1 MLQRS
6 FILAAMVAVG
16 ALLGPRAHA
25 EEAVHE
31 CLGGGGGRLEMD
43 IRGDFESSVD
53 WGNEGTRCEGGPRPA
68 RDALRLMFSRDDDG
82 LLIVIGI
89 TGLQR
94 GMTGE
99 ALLANLTVVRQ
110 GKGQFYGS
118 LGADACV
125 VDVHENVAA
134 PGEADTFRVSGAGR
148 CAAPIEAIARD
159 GEVRV
164 EPFTFT
170 GKAYWPEEAD

>member
-1 MLQRS
+1 MIKRS
-6 FILAAMVAVG
+6 LIVASTAALG
-16 ALLGPRAHA
+16 ALLAPGAHA
-25 EEAVHE
+25 EEAAHQ
-31 CLGGGGGRLEMD
+31 CLAGGGGRLEMK
-43 IRGDFESSVD
+43 IGGDFESTVD

-68 RDALRLMFSRDDDG
+68 GDALRLMFSRDDDG

-94 GMTGE
+94 GSTGE
-99 ALLANLTVVRQ
+99 ALLANLTIVRQ

-134 PGEADTFRVSGAGR
+134 PDQAGAFRVSGTGH

-159 GEVRV
+159 GEIRV
-164 EPFTFT
+164 APFTFT
-170 GKAYWPEEAD
+170 GKAHWPDEAD

>member
-1 MLQRS
+1 MIQRP
-6 FILAAMVAVG
+6 FIFATTAALG
-16 ALLGPRAHA
+16 ALLARGACA
-25 EEAVHE
+25 EEPVHE
-31 CLGGGGGRLEMD
+31 CLAGGGGRLE
-43 IRGDFESSVD
+43 IEISGDFEATVD
-53 WGNEGTRCEGGPRPA
+53 WGNEATRCEGGPRPA
-68 RDALRLMFSRDDDG
+68 HDALRLMFSRDDDG

-94 GMTGE
+94 GVAGE

-125 VDVHENVAA
+125 VDVHENVAT
-134 PGEADTFRVSGAGR
+134 PGQPDTFRVSGTGR

-159 GEVRV
+159 GEIRV
-164 EPFTFT
+164 APFTFT
-170 GKAYWPEEAD
+170 GKAYWPEEAG